1 MLSSPVYTEFHPRP
15 PKSSPVSLFF
25 PNVQPANLPTCLRCP
40 NSSKILPH
48 PRPFL
53 CRQHYAPISSL
64 AATRTNPPAS
74 VADKRLTPILT
85 PIDAKLTKNRGGGV
99 FRTLRFNFQMLTVN
113 LPIPNPLPYLVT
125 SLRPPFGAHLP
136 QRSIAPPKGNAILD
150 LAHSKC
156 PKE

>member
-85 PIDAKLTKNRGGGV
+85 PLDATLTKNRGGRG
-99 FRTLRFNFQMLTVN
+99 
-113 LPIPNPLPYLVT
+113 IPNSPIQLSNVDCQPPHPQSPSLPRYLIT
-125 SLRPPFGAHLP
+125 SSLRSTP
-136 QRSIAPPKGNAILD
+136 APKVHCTTQGERYPRLS
-150 LAHSKC
+150 HSKC